1 MQTFQT
7 TEPVQDLPA
16 SRPTSKDRHI
26 TDNGDELAP
35 ANPATADLV
44 FENDATGENQDQ
56 EDEEGA
62 ETQPETAEE
71 QGGDSELA
79 KQHLVEFFS
88 QDLLDSPPISWRL
101 TYAPRVLRESKRVPT
116 PNLIPKDAFVLPPRH
131 VSDVLIAAYFRH
143 VHPWLPIIDRENFLT
158 AYETSGQTP
167 PLLLVQALCLAGS
180 HVQTSFD
187 NTQDL
192 KVAFFR
198 RTKALFDGRYEEDR
212 MHMVQAALL
221 MTWFSDGGDDV
232 CANAWWWIGVASRV
246 AIGLGMHR
254 DVEPSKMPE
263 GDKRT
268 WRRIWW
274 CLVQFD
280 LLVSLCYGRPQN
292 INLDDCDAPPL
303 SIDDFDSSSTSTQAQ
318 FLKSFKAQAD
328 QNESLRF
335 ADDAL
340 ASWLINLPPELR
352 RSKIRDS
359 TPQIDPS
366 PLLLHLTYHAVLVQ
380 LHRLRGPITSNGFRD
395 TIGSVNDQICGDSA
409 SNIVQI
415 FDQLSQLSAL
425 KQCWFWAP
433 SSLFAAMLQLKL
445 QLQCDNAIIA
455 LRAREDYE
463 SGLHSLSLLSRH
475 WLLAA
480 SVSRL
485 FRSDSIKPGR
495 GRKRPQNEQIRRTGN
510 GTAEIYLESESPSF
524 TVSSA
529 GQPDT
534 TPSNAYTQQLAVEDQ
549 NMDWIHLFP
558 FGGEEVQE
566 DYMHFQPNRWQDSL
580 AEWQTLYWSDSVT
593 SLMMPETSNN
603 HPAQ

>member
-1 MQTFQT
+1 MKCDGAAKGFPCSNCQSANVLCTVPERRKRRRLGTAGESGLQHGKQLLSPSKRRSNVIT
-7 TEPVQDLPA
+7 TG
-16 SRPTSKDRHI
+16 KDRHI
-26 TDNGDELAP
+26 TDNGNGLAP

-56 EDEEGA
+56 EDEEEA

-101 TYAPRVLRESKRVPT
+101 TYVGSELSNLNYLARQKSADRSISHYSCSNSYAPRVLRESKRVPT

-131 VSDVLIAAYFRH
+131 VSDVLIAAYFQH
-143 VHPWLPIIDRENFLT
+143 VHHWLPIIDRENFLT

-167 PLLLVQALCLAGS
+167 PLLLVQAVCLAGS

-292 INLDDCDAPPL
+292 
-303 SIDDFDSSSTSTQAQ
+303 
-318 FLKSFKAQAD
+318 
-328 QNESLRF
+328 
-335 ADDAL
+335 
-340 ASWLINLPPELR
+340 
-352 RSKIRDS
+352 
-359 TPQIDPS
+359 
-366 PLLLHLTYHAVLVQ
+366 
-380 LHRLRGPITSNGFRD
+380 
-395 TIGSVNDQICGDSA
+395 
-409 SNIVQI
+409 
-415 FDQLSQLSAL
+415 
-425 KQCWFWAP
+425 
-433 SSLFAAMLQLKL
+433 M
-445 QLQCDNAIIA
+445 
-455 LRAREDYE
+455 
-463 SGLHSLSLLSRH
+463 
-475 WLLAA
+475 
-480 SVSRL
+480 
-485 FRSDSIKPGR
+485 
-495 GRKRPQNEQIRRTGN
+495 
-510 GTAEIYLESESPSF
+510 
-524 TVSSA
+524 
-529 GQPDT
+529 
-534 TPSNAYTQQLAVEDQ
+534 
-549 NMDWIHLFP
+549 
-558 FGGEEVQE
+558 
-566 DYMHFQPNRWQDSL
+566 
-580 AEWQTLYWSDSVT
+580 
-593 SLMMPETSNN
+593 
-603 HPAQ
+603 

>member
-1 MQTFQT
+1 MREFADKNPRESLRGLSQPKVPERRKRRRLGSAGEGGFQHRNQVPGPSKRRSNVIT
-7 TEPVQDLPA
+7 TG
-16 SRPTSKDRHI
+16 KDRHI
-26 TDNGDELAP
+26 TDNGDGLAP

-44 FENDATGENQDQ
+44 FENDATEENQDQ
-56 EDEEGA
+56 EDEEGV

-71 QGGDSELA
+71 QVGDSELA

-131 VSDVLIAAYFRH
+131 VSDVLIAAYFQH
-143 VHPWLPIIDRENFLT
+143 VHHWLPIIDRENFLT

-167 PLLLVQALCLAGS
+167 PLLLVQA
-180 HVQTSFD
+180 
-187 NTQDL
+187 DL

-254 DVEPSKMPE
+254 DVEPMK
-263 GDKRT
+263 
-268 WRRIWW
+268 
-274 CLVQFD
+274 
-280 LLVSLCYGRPQN
+280 
-292 INLDDCDAPPL
+292 A
-303 SIDDFDSSSTSTQAQ
+303 
-318 FLKSFKAQAD
+318 FKAQSD

-340 ASWLINLPPELR
+340 ASWLIDLPPELR

-359 TPQIDPS
+359 TRQVDPS
-366 PLLLHLTYHAVLVQ
+366 PLLLHLTYHTVLIQ
-380 LHRLRGPITSNGFRD
+380 LHRVRGPITSNNFRD

-415 FDQLSQLSAL
+415 FDRLSQLSAL

-445 QLQCDNAIIA
+445 QLQCDNTIIA

-495 GRKRPQNEQIRRTGN
+495 GRTWPQNEQIRRTGK
-510 GTAEIYLESESPSF
+510 GMAEIYLESESPSF

-549 NMDWIHLFP
+549 NMDWVHLFP
-558 FGGEEVQE
+558 FGGEDVQE

-580 AEWQTLYWSDSVT
+580 AEWQTLYWSDSVA